1 MIGLIKKDL
10 FVVKANLKN
19 LIIVV
24 LAFVL
29 MSFQGEGGFIF
40 MLPFL
45 ALMII
50 MANFSYDDYNKWDA
64 YCIATPGGRK
74 TTVKARYLA
83 TLILAT
89 ISTIISA
96 ILIYISSKITSDI
109 DLIKSLEELYGSVIA
124 LFLVMDIMYPITYK
138 FGIQKSRIVLFTI
151 VFALV
156 SISMLFINIFHV
168 KFSMSKSL
176 VDFMNDYFNLIML
189 FLTICT
195 TYESYKISEKVYL
208 KKEF

>member
-1 MIGLIKKDL
+1 MY
-10 FVVKANLKN
+10 
-19 LIIVV
+19 
-24 LAFVL
+24 
-29 MSFQGEGGFIF
+29 
-40 MLPFL
+40 
-45 ALMII
+45 
-50 MANFSYDDYNKWDA
+50 SYTW
-64 YCIATPGGRK
+64 GRK